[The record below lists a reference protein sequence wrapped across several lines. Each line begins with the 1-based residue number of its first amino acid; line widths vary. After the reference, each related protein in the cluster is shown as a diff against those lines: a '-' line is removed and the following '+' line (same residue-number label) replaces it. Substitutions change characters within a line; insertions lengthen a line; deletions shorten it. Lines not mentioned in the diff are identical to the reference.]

1 MNFIANREELNAC
14 PASTSTVEH
23 VTICTT
29 WRDID
34 IDVPKKISS

>member
-1 MNFIANREELNAC
+1 MNLIAKREELNAC

-23 VTICTT
+23 VSICTT

-34 IDVPKKISS
+34 IDVPKKTSS